1 MAFMIAAYVVF
12 WLVTFV
18 FVFSIFSRQRSLQRD
33 LELMEQLLEGEDGES
48 SRQSVEDSFA
58 PDMA

>member
-18 FVFSIFSRQRSLQRD
+18 FVFSIFSRQRTLQRD
-33 LELMEQLLEGEDGES
+33 LELMEQLLEGEDGENS
-48 SRQSVEDSFA
+48 PPGMEDSLA